1 MMWTPVPDIQ
11 QAWVN
16 TKTIGGKISVILFYL
31 LVLYF
36 MLSASWSIFFPYQE
50 CLMAGIGGNDN
61 PIAVA
66 AVRAAYVFSV
76 GFFIYALVGGY
87 RIFNVIMVAVFLLA
101 DMIIWTSVAKEMD
114 QLGCHDD
121 MVGLYVF
128 CAGAVLALVL
138 ALLDDKLG
146 DRNAGAE
153 SLPLNV

>member
-1 MMWTPVPDIQ
+1 
-11 QAWVN
+11 
-16 TKTIGGKISVILFYL
+16 
-31 LVLYF
+31 
-36 MLSASWSIFFPYQE
+36 
-50 CLMAGIGGNDN
+50 
-61 PIAVA
+61 
-66 AVRAAYVFSV
+66 
-76 GFFIYALVGGY
+76 
-87 RIFNVIMVAVFLLA
+87 MVAVFLLA